1 MRSIIIFLIFLL
13 PVFSGKGQTVAQL
26 DKKNGFRD
34 VKLGTNLKF
43 FKNVVL
49 EWQLD
54 DAKNYRRTTDK
65 LSING
70 MPLTEIVYGFY
81 KGRLTHIYLTSPGI
95 ENSRELLHFF
105 ESVYGPGER
114 IYEETEEFDNA
125 LQWTGQKVIFTYHE
139 VASKKEGFFHF
150 ATAESK

>member
-1 MRSIIIFLIFLL
+1 MSRVVAFVILFISVLSVSAQSIE
-13 PVFSGKGQTVAQL
+13 KL

-34 VKLGTNLKF
+34 VTFGTHLKF
-43 FKNVVL
+43 FKKVVL
-49 EWQLD
+49 EWEQD
-54 DAKNYRRTTDK
+54 DDRNYRRTTDK

-81 KGRLTHIYLTSPGI
+81 KGRLTHIYLTAPGI
-95 ENSRELLHFF
+95 ENSREMLRFF

-114 IYEETEEFDNA
+114 VYEETEEFDNA
-125 LQWTGQKVIFTYHE
+125 FQWLGKKVTFTYHE

-150 ATAESK
+150 AVNEK